1 MSAILQPK
9 TPADTIFGRMARLLD
24 IKLAS
29 ESDAVRI
36 VVNGISTH
44 SYKRVASKL
53 KLSSSLV
60 APESTIRRRLSS
72 NARFSEAESER
83 VVRLTR
89 VYAEAVELFG
99 GDEAAALLWLNT
111 PADYLPDQPAISP
124 MQLSVMDS
132 GARLIESHIR
142 RTAHGIF

>member
-1 MSAILQPK
+1 MQPVSWSLF
-9 TPADTIFGRMARLLD
+9 P
-24 IKLAS
+24 
-29 ESDAVRI
+29 
-36 VVNGISTH
+36 
-44 SYKRVASKL
+44 RVASKL
-53 KLSSSLV
+53 GLSASLV

-72 NARFSEAESER
+72 NVRFSEAESER

-124 MQLSVMDS
+124 LHLSGMDS